1 MMDEA
6 NAILIIIS
14 LAGLGLIYGLLNVF
28 MVYNHNLGDQCRSK
42 RD

>member
-6 NAILIIIS
+6 NAILIIMS

-28 MVYNHNLGDQCRSK
+28 MVFLNNLGD
-42 RD
+42 